1 MPPQGKSALEKF
13 HFHHLHPLVRLGTAS
28 DRYAGWLG
36 QIYSEERYRGTDHP
50 AHKMVGDKSL
60 TEEVLPVDSV
70 GEYFEHFPVL
80 EIDFTFYRFLLD
92 QSGKPTQSCQVLKK
106 YREYLKEGD
115 HLLLKVPQA
124 IMAPKL
130 RQGGGYRENPAYL
143 NPAVFTSQFYN
154 PATEL
159 LGRHLQGLIFEQEYL
174 RQEDRASVNEMASAL
189 DAFFQKVPQD
199 SRYHLEVR
207 TDLYL
212 REPIFAVLEKY
223 GIGQVLSHWTWLP
236 PLRKQL
242 LKAGGRFFNAGNQ
255 GVIRL
260 LTPLRMRY
268 EDSYLQAYPFDRLV
282 EGMIQPE
289 MILET
294 VEIMEQAVNQG
305 VLVNVLINN
314 RAGGNAP
321 LMAQMIAKKF
331 LQKGKPS
338 PKGQLR
344 LWETGLA

>member
-1 MPPQGKSALEKF
+1 MHPLVKSDLGKF
-13 HFHHLHPLVRLGTAS
+13 HFRQIHPLVRIGTAS

-36 QIYSEERYRGTDHP
+36 QIYSEERYRGRISRRT
-50 AHKMVGDKSL
+50 KVVGERSL
-60 TEEVLPVDSV
+60 VEEVLPVDSV
-70 GEYFEHFPVL
+70 VEYFEHFPVL
-80 EIDFTFYRFLLD
+80 EIDFTFYRPLLD
-92 QSGKPTQSCQVLKK
+92 QSGKPTQNYQVLKK
-106 YREYLKEGD
+106 YHEYLKEGD
-115 HLLLKVPQA
+115 NLLLKAPQA
-124 IMAPKL
+124 ITAPKL
-130 RQGGGYRENPAYL
+130 RRGGEYRDNPAYL
-143 NPAVFTSQFYN
+143 NPDIFIRHFYK

-159 LGRHLQGLIFEQEYL
+159 LGGHLQGLIFEQEYL
-174 RQEDRASVNEMASAL
+174 RQEDRASVQEMAGAL
-189 DAFFQKVPQD
+189 DAFFQKVPKD
-199 SRYHLEVR
+199 TRYHLEIR

-212 REPIFAVLEKY
+212 REPLFAVMEKH
-223 GIGQVLSHWTWLP
+223 GVGQVLSHWTWLP

-282 EGMIQPE
+282 EGMLQPE

-294 VEIMEQAVNQG
+294 VDIMWQAVNQG

-321 LMAQMIAKKF
+321 VIAQMIAKRF
-331 LQKGKPS
+331 LKKSEP
-338 PKGQLR
+338 PPTRGQLR
-344 LWETGLA
+344 LWET

>member
-1 MPPQGKSALEKF
+1 MHPQVTSDLEKF

-36 QIYSEERYRGTDHP
+36 QIYSEERYRGRIIRRT
-50 AHKMVGDKSL
+50 KVVGDESL
-60 TEEVLPVDSV
+60 IEEVLPVDSV

-80 EIDFTFYRFLLD
+80 ELDFTFYRFLLD
-92 QSGKPTQSCQVLKK
+92 QSGKPSQSYQVLKK

-174 RQEDRASVNEMASAL
+174 RQEDRASVHDMAGAL
-189 DAFFQKVPQD
+189 DGFFQKVPKD

-212 REPIFAVLEKY
+212 REPLFSVVQNH
-223 GIGQVLSHWTWLP
+223 GVGQVLSHWTWGCATRIP
-236 PLRKQL
+236 TCRPIPSTGWWKEWSSLR
-242 LKAGGRFFNAGNQ
+242 
-255 GVIRL
+255 
-260 LTPLRMRY
+260 
-268 EDSYLQAYPFDRLV
+268 
-282 EGMIQPE
+282 
-289 MILET
+289 
-294 VEIMEQAVNQG
+294 
-305 VLVNVLINN
+305 
-314 RAGGNAP
+314 
-321 LMAQMIAKKF
+321 
-331 LQKGKPS
+331 
-338 PKGQLR
+338 
-344 LWETGLA
+344 

>member
-1 MPPQGKSALEKF
+1 MNLHVKADLERFYFKQI
-13 HFHHLHPLVRLGTAS
+13 HTLVKIGTAS

-36 QIYSEERYRGTDHP
+36 QVYSEDRYQGRVSRRT
-50 AHKMVGDKSL
+50 KVLGDRSL
-60 TEEVLPVDSV
+60 VEEVLPVDSV
-70 GEYFEHFPVL
+70 VEYFEHFPVL
-80 EIDFTFYRFLLD
+80 EIDFTFYRPLLD
-92 QSGKPTQSCQVLKK
+92 QSGKPTQNFQVLKK
-106 YREYLKEGD
+106 YCDNLREGN

-143 NPAVFTSQFYN
+143 NPAVFVNQFYN

-159 LGRHLQGLIFEQEYL
+159 LRSHLRGFIFEQEYL
-174 RQEDRASVNEMASAL
+174 RQEDRASVNDMAGAL
-189 DAFFQKVPQD
+189 DAFFQKVPKD

-212 REPIFAVLEKY
+212 REPLFSVLEKH
-223 GIGQVLSHWTWLP
+223 GVGQVLSHWTWMPL
-236 PLRKQL
+236 LRKQL

-255 GVIRL
+255 CVIRL

-268 EDSYLQAYPFDRLV
+268 EDSYLQAYPFYRLV
-282 EGMIQPE
+282 EEMLQPE

-294 VEIMEQAVNQG
+294 VDIMWQVVNQG
-305 VLVNVLINN
+305 VMINVIINN

-321 LMAQMIAKKF
+321 LVAQMIAKKS
-331 LQKGKPS
+331 LQKIEPPPQRLLS
-338 PKGQLR
+338 
-344 LWETGLA
+344 LWET